1 MCSLALL
8 MGSVC
13 YSHGTIGKANGN
25 RGGGKGNFTWLFF
38 FFLRNGF
45 RCSCLLPSGGA
56 SEDVHAL
63 SGICAAEPNPLRS
76 PDPLRLDLTVS
87 ISQRQPQPHWGLL
100 LGFWR
105 KKHFFVVVVRWAI
118 VTRDILWAAS
128 AMGKVKTLRAK
139 HFLLFDTGSP
149 KAQPGL

>member
-1 MCSLALL
+1 MEPLEKPMEIGEEEKETSL
-8 MGSVC
+8 G
-13 YSHGTIGKANGN
+13 
-25 RGGGKGNFTWLFF
+25 FF

-87 ISQRQPQPHWGLL
+87 ISQRQPQPH
-100 LGFWR
+100 
-105 KKHFFVVVVRWAI
+105 
-118 VTRDILWAAS
+118 
-128 AMGKVKTLRAK
+128 
-139 HFLLFDTGSP
+139 
-149 KAQPGL
+149 